1 MKRWIYACII
11 LFLSLSVMAQERVKF
26 HHYTTKD
33 GMSFN
38 SVRCLYQDS
47 KGFIWIGTD
56 GGGLNRF
63 DGYHFT
69 VFKYQED
76 NPHSISNN
84 QIYSIIE
91 DHQGFLWIATGNGL
105 NRFDTNTSQ
114 FKRFYH
120 EPGNTG
126 SLKHNKITTLYEDSE
141 KTLWVGTSMGLH
153 KYQAETGTFVNYY
166 ELMILH
172 DPRPDKEIT
181 SIVDDHQGNLWVGT
195 WWGGLKK
202 FNKKT
207 EKFTDFYSHPNDRN
221 GIHNNNVTS
230 LHLDEQGIL
239 WIGNYL
245 GGLRRLNIHTEKY
258 LPVIDP
264 ENDAI
269 VLGICKDN
277 RGRIWYSRTGIGIY
291 QSGIQSFKLLDYD
304 KSNPYGI
311 NAGSYFS
318 IICDRTGIIWL
329 GSDQG
334 LSMYDAQSEK
344 FTAGYRSVNNHHYK
358 IETFHLNKDKNLLW
372 LGTLKDGLLKY
383 NENTHEAK
391 QFLPNPSVSDPFTEI
406 QTLCSNDKDKLWIG
420 TNNGI
425 GILNLMTERIEEI
438 MHHNPLK
445 PTLANRVYGNNE
457 FMWQINNSVRIFDL
471 LRHREYQFPT
481 SGDSM
486 LPCQKIT
493 NVLNENDSNLWIG
506 TVEGLSRYHCR
517 TRKIVHYFN
526 QLGDSTSIS
535 NKFVLSIFKDSRGK
549 IWIGTQNG
557 LNRYNEK
564 LNNFERFTRN
574 IAFSSNYILHI
585 KEDKHHN
592 LWLFTD
598 KGITKFNPESGLVR
612 NYDENDGL
620 DFGGS
625 VVSDKD
631 GFFYCTRKTED
642 YLVFHPDS
650 IKDNP
655 IIPPVY
661 ITRFLLFNK
670 EVPVSTESN
679 KTPLKTNISEAR
691 EIILKHN
698 QSYLGFEFVA
708 LNYTLPEK
716 NQYAYRM
723 EGLDNDWYYTDASH
737 LTATYTNLNAGTYM
751 FRVKASNNDGIWNE
765 QGAQIKVVVLPP
777 FWKTKWA
784 YAIYFVIIVTLI
796 YFFRSYLLYQYDLKT
811 QIEIERI
818 KAEKTHEI
826 DQMKLDFFGNIS
838 HELRT
843 PLTLIAGPLDHFLER
858 KTAPNPNE
866 DERYYAMMK
875 RNVDRLL
882 HLITKVLDIRKL
894 DSGFL
899 NVNLKKE
906 DLVLF
911 IQSLTTSFHFK
922 AEQKNIR
929 FHMILQQSGH
939 TTWFDPDIIDKV
951 VFNLLSNA
959 FKFTPDG
966 GLISIEAVI
975 FEKDSEKWM
984 AENASNELKATTDL
998 VRIVVTDSGIGIP
1011 EEQQDK
1017 VFNRFYQA
1025 DNHASRSGGS
1035 GIGLALV
1042 KELVALVKGKI
1053 KLESEAGKGSCFTV
1067 WIPIGKNAGEIE
1079 VPIRQA
1085 ALETDLLLPENLPSN
1100 ALTDGLQPAES
1111 RETDPDRPLI
1121 LIVEDN
1127 QDLVMFISDILKGDF
1142 ELLTAHNGKSGL
1154 ELALEHIPDL
1164 IVSDIMMPDMDGLE
1178 MCQLIRSNERT
1189 NHVPLIL
1196 LTARSTEEQQVE
1208 GLFAGADDYIMKPF
1222 NPKNLQLRV
1231 TNIIKSRQL
1240 LREKFSLSDM
1250 DDNSSVTAPPHD
1262 AFINKIKGIV
1272 EKHLDNPDFDPH
1284 LFATEIGMSR
1294 AQLYRKIKAVTNQ
1307 SVNDFIF
1314 SVRINCATKL
1324 LLAGELNISQVADA
1338 VGFKTAGHFSKM
1350 FIAQKGIAPSRFV
1363 ELHKKS

>member
-1 MKRWIYACII
+1 MKRLICACII
-11 LFLSLSVMAQERVKF
+11 LLLSLNAKAQERVKF

-69 VFKYQED
+69 VYKYNED
-76 NPHSISNN
+76 NPQSISNN
-84 QIYSIIE
+84 QINSIIE
-91 DHQGFLWIATGNGL
+91 DHLGYLWVATGNGL

-120 EPGNTG
+120 EPENSTSLRHNTI
-126 SLKHNKITTLYEDSE
+126 STLYEDSE
-141 KTLWVGTSMGLH
+141 NTLWVGTSMGLH
-153 KYQAETGTFVNYY
+153 KYLAKKGEFVSYY
-166 ELMILH
+166 KQMTIH

-181 SIVDDHQGNLWVGT
+181 SIVEDPQGNLWIGT

-207 EKFTDFYSHPNDRN
+207 EKFTDFYSHSKDRN

-230 LHLDEQGIL
+230 LYLDDKGIL
-239 WIGNYL
+239 WTGNYL
-245 GGLRRLNIHTEKY
+245 GGIRRLNIHTEKY

-264 ENDAI
+264 ENNAI

-277 RGRIWYSRTGIGIY
+277 RGRIWYSRTGLGIC
-291 QSGIQSFKLLDYD
+291 QPDIQSFKLLNYD

-311 NAGSYFS
+311 NAGNYFS
-318 IICDRTGIIWL
+318 ILCDRTGIMWL

-334 LSMYDAQSEK
+334 LSMYDAQREK
-344 FTAGYRSVNNHHYK
+344 FTAGYRSINNHHYK
-358 IETFHLNKDKNLLW
+358 IETFYLNKEKNLLW
-372 LGTLKDGLLKY
+372 VGTLRDGLIKY
-383 NENTHEAK
+383 DENIHQAK
-391 QFLPNPSVSDPFTEI
+391 QFLPGPSVSDPFTEI

-425 GILNLMTERIEEI
+425 GILNLKTEKIEDVV
-438 MHHNPLK
+438 HHNPHK
-445 PTLANRVYGNNE
+445 PTLANRMYGNNE

-471 LRHREYQFPT
+471 LRQKEYRFPT

-486 LPCQKIT
+486 LPRQRIT
-493 NVLNENDSNLWIG
+493 NVMNENDSNLWIG
-506 TVEGLSRYHCR
+506 TVEGLSRYHCK
-517 TRKIVHYFN
+517 THKIEHYFN

-535 NKFVLSIFKDSRGK
+535 NKYVLSIFKDSQGK

-564 LNNFERFTRN
+564 LNNFDRYIRN
-574 IAFSSNYILHI
+574 ISFASNYILHI

-598 KGITKFNPESGLVR
+598 KGITKFNPETGLVR
-612 NYDENDGL
+612 NYDESDGL
-620 DFGGS
+620 DLGGS
-625 VVSDKD
+625 VVSGKD
-631 GFFYCTRKTED
+631 GLFYCNRKTED

-655 IIPPVY
+655 MTPPVY

-670 EVPVSTESN
+670 EVPVSTETN
-679 KTPLKTNISEAR
+679 KTPLKTNISETQ

-723 EGLDNDWYYTDASH
+723 EGFDNDWYYTDASH
-737 LTATYTNLNAGTYM
+737 LSATYTNLNAGTYV

-784 YAIYFVIIVTLI
+784 YSIYFIIIAALI

-843 PLTLIAGPLDHFLER
+843 PLTLISGPLDHFLER
-858 KTAPNPNE
+858 KTAPDPKE

-899 NVNLKKE
+899 NVNLKNE

-911 IQSLTTSFHFK
+911 IQSLTTSFQFK
-922 AEQKNIR
+922 AEQKSISFNTI
-929 FHMILQQSGH
+929 FHQPNYN
-939 TTWFDPDIIDKV
+939 TWFDPDIIDKI

-959 FKFTPDG
+959 FKFTSNHG
-966 GLISIEAVI
+966 EISIETTI
-975 FEKDSEKWM
+975 LEKESQKWR
-984 AENASNELKATTDL
+984 NETTTHDMKLTTDL
-998 VRIVVTDSGIGIP
+998 VRIIVRDNGIGIP
-1011 EEQQDK
+1011 EGQREK
-1017 VFNRFYQA
+1017 VFERFYQA
-1025 DNHASRSGGS
+1025 DNQASRSGGS

-1042 KELVALVKGKI
+1042 KELVGLVKGKI
-1053 KLESEAGKGSCFTV
+1053 KLESEIGKGSCFTV
-1067 WIPIGKNAGEIE
+1067 WIPIGIQTAE
-1079 VPIRQA
+1079 VDRTLNDQ
-1085 ALETDLLLPENLPSN
+1085 ALEAELLSQENYKSDV
-1100 ALTDGLQPAES
+1100 LTEAIPAVDPLES
-1111 RETDPDRPLI
+1111 ACDRALI

-1142 ELLTAHNGKSGL
+1142 DLLTANNGKTGL
-1154 ELALEHIPDL
+1154 ELAMEYIPDL
-1164 IVSDIMMPDMDGLE
+1164 IVSDIMMPDMNGLE
-1178 MCQLIRSNERT
+1178 MCQHIRNNERT
-1189 NHVPLIL
+1189 NHVPLVL
-1196 LTARSTEEQQVE
+1196 LTARSTEEHQVE

-1222 NPKNLQLRV
+1222 HPKNLQLRV
-1231 TNIIKSRQL
+1231 SNIIKSRQL
-1240 LREKFSLSDM
+1240 LREKFSLSDIE
-1250 DDNSSVTAPPHD
+1250 DNPSVTSSCHD
-1262 AFINKIKGIV
+1262 AFVNKIRGIV
-1272 EKHLDNPDFDPH
+1272 EKHIDNPDFDPN
-1284 LFATEIGMSR
+1284 LFAAETGMSR
-1294 AQLYRKIKAVTNQ
+1294 AQLYRKIKAITNQ

-1338 VGFKTAGHFSKM
+1338 VGFKTSGHFSKM
-1350 FIAQKGIAPSRFV
+1350 FIAHKGMPPSRYV
-1363 ELHKKS
+1363 ELHKK